1 MDWISRQDSSPHV
14 WCADP
19 ILAVK
24 SVRSTLKFPQTH
36 THRHTW
42 HKQRQQQFEVKY
54 RKKRWPLKKSTLNCF
69 FPLSRYR
76 ACSCRGIIVAL
87 EKNISSAHQ
96 KICDNIINIG
106 CSSSS
111 SKQSH
116 ILGSVQRT
124 HHRIH
129 IGTNG
134 RIGLEATACLLKNWG
149 LTLGCGAVFFFF
161 FFFSKQNMNN
171 MLRVLFGTGC
181 VNFRFRR

>member
-1 MDWISRQDSSPHV
+1 M
-14 WCADP
+14 
-19 ILAVK
+19 
-24 SVRSTLKFPQTH
+24 RSTLKFPQTH

-111 SKQSH
+111 SK
-116 ILGSVQRT
+116 
-124 HHRIH
+124 H
-129 IGTNG
+129 IG
-134 RIGLEATACLLKNWG
+134 IGSTHTSQDTHRDEREDWPGSNSLFIEKLRNDVGMWC
-149 LTLGCGAVFFFF
+149 CFFFF
-161 FFFSKQNMNN
+161 FFFEAKYEQYVAGLVWYW
-171 MLRVLFGTGC
+171 LRKFPLSTLT
-181 VNFRFRR
+181 